1 MLKQTPHFL
10 SILRIALALGVTLI
24 CGCDELE
31 EIAKEITDEF
41 TEDYKTGPRELSGD
55 DAFKHISPDR
65 STSPKTNTVAIQSAI
80 DQEIHHTMSGEMMM
94 DDPEVD
100 SLLHEVVY
108 DREHFKLNSYK
119 LIDFYDHGLED
130 MQTQKGNCS
139 FDVPEEILMYD
150 DYMIPGLEKI
160 PVRNQGGRGT
170 CAAFAGIG
178 SIEYAALNISDP
190 QDEDGR
196 ASSTLPTLDLSEQRF
211 YWMSKQEC
219 QGPGG
224 CECPGCEQGS
234 WYGEGLSASAD
245 IPEGSYDIPLETDC
259 LYNSSVGQNDT
270 QYPQKTSCVEG
281 VVSVD
286 KVESWCGTDDL
297 IDLLHRG
304 YAVPYGS
311 PLSSNWEMND
321 GLITA
326 KDIYEG
332 GHTVH
337 AGGHAYLI
345 VGYRKLPDMPEE
357 GGVCFYVKNSWGKGW
372 GVGGI
377 SCQTLQWMREVTFD
391 GFISI
396 EQPVALRVSVHED
409 LRGASELPD
418 RDEAES
424 EEAIDLPEE
433 EDIIEEDELLPAP
446 EPDIDPTPDDDIDV
460 IDEEGY
466 EVGGSE
472 VGGSEVGGSEVTPE
486 PVPTPME
493 EDFTRA
499 KLYGP
504 NETFYEVDVSQAD
517 DELFVRGKLR
527 QDQGDTQPLRVKM
540 RGQKL
545 IYKGDEIGHRDDD
558 VLRLC
563 TGKWS
568 TLCSIRY
575 RKSDGQLYVQFR
587 DDDLRVVRDNEVSAD
602 RGEWYEVDLGRGA
615 RYGVFL
621 PNDVV
626 SLEFLANPKT
636 YIRIGSKRPARVSL
650 RKVDGEIDF
659 AIRLSGRDIGVLK
672 LSDPLNS
679 ALCSGEEYG
688 DRCELRGRNSTFVS
702 PRNSGSTQRRE
713 D

>member
-1 MLKQTPHFL
+1 MQIRQHRRTRRSLIFTVMLMWTCVVM
-10 SILRIALALGVTLI
+10 S
-24 CGCDELE
+24 GCEELE
-31 EIAKEITDEF
+31 ELAQELSDELAD
-41 TEDYKTGPRELSGD
+41 EYQTGPRKLSGD

-65 STSPKTNTVAIQSAI
+65 STSPQTNTVAIQSAI
-80 DQEIHHTMSGEMMM
+80 TQEIHHEMSGVMMM
-94 DDPEVD
+94 DDPEVEA
-100 SLLHEVVY
+100 LLQGVIYE
-108 DREHFKLNSYK
+108 REHFKLNTYK
-119 LIDFYDHGLED
+119 LINFYDHGFEG
-130 MQTQKGNCS
+130 MSNQKSNCA

-160 PVRNQGGRGT
+160 PVRDQGGRGT

-178 SIEYAALNISDP
+178 AIEYAALNTSDP
-190 QDEDGR
+190 QDPDGG
-196 ASSTLPTLDLSEQRF
+196 ATSSLPTLDLSEQRF
-211 YWMSKQEC
+211 YWMSKTEC

-234 WYGEGLSASAD
+234 WYGVGMDASAERA
-245 IPEGSYDIPLETDC
+245 EGVYDIPLETDC
-259 LYNSSVGQNDT
+259 PYNNTVGKNDT
-270 QYPQKTSCVEG
+270 QYPQASSCDQG
-281 VVSVD
+281 AVSVD
-286 KVESWCGTDDL
+286 QVASWCGTDDL

-391 GFISI
+391 GFISV
-396 EQPVALRVSVHED
+396 EQPVALKVSVRED
-409 LRGASELPD
+409 LRGASQLPD
-418 RDEAES
+418 RDEAEG
-424 EEAIDLPEE
+424 EEAVDLPEE
-433 EDIIEEDELLPAP
+433 EQVIAEEDLLPAP
-446 EPDIDPTPDDDIDV
+446 DPDVDPDPDADDDL
-460 IDEEGY
+460 IDEEGGDEGGDVGRG
-466 EVGGSE
+466 EVE
-472 VGGSEVGGSEVTPE
+472 
-486 PVPTPME
+486 PTPIPGE
-493 EDFTRA
+493 EEYRPA

-504 NETFYEVDVSQAD
+504 NETFYEVELGEAS

-527 QDQGDTQPLRVKM
+527 QNQGDTQPLRVKV
-540 RGQKL
+540 RGREL
-545 IYKGDEIGHRDDD
+545 LYKGDVIGRRDGDE
-558 VLRLC
+558 VRLC
-563 TGKWS
+563 TGQWS

-575 RKSDGQLYVQFR
+575 RDSDGQLYVQFR
-587 DDDLRVVRDNEVSAD
+587 DDDLRVVRDVEVSAD
-602 RGEWYEVDLGRGA
+602 RGEWYELDLGRGA

-621 PNDVV
+621 PNDVI

-636 YIRIGSKRPARVSL
+636 YIRVGGKRPARVSL
-650 RKVDGEIDF
+650 RKVEGEIDF
-659 AIRLSGRDIGVLK
+659 AIRLSGREIGMLK
-672 LSDPLNS
+672 LSDPLS
-679 ALCSGEEYG
+679 SSLCSGEAYG
-688 DRCELRGRNSTFVS
+688 ERCQLRGLQNTFVL
-702 PRNSGSTQRRE
+702 PRNSGSSQRRA